1 MEDEVLHSFS
11 ANDMSRSP
19 EILGDKAI
27 LDKLTELRQK
37 GLEADGQIIDCT
49 INSSFKKSRK
59 IFISKNRDMS
69 QNILWMTCAMLMM
82 AKKEIL

>member
-1 MEDEVLHSFS
+1 
-11 ANDMSRSP
+11 MSRSP

-49 INSSFKKSRK
+49 INSSFKRVEKFLSPKTGICPR
-59 IFISKNRDMS
+59 IFYG
-69 QNILWMTCAMLMM
+69 
-82 AKKEIL
+82 

>member
-1 MEDEVLHSFS
+1 
-11 ANDMSRSP
+11 MSRSP

-49 INSSFKKSRK
+49 INSSFKKSNEKFLSPKQGYVPEYFMDDLCHVNDGQKR
-59 IFISKNRDMS
+59 R
-69 QNILWMTCAMLMM
+69 CC
-82 AKKEIL
+82 KKLF